1 MINWFGEDVN
11 AGWIDAPELNAP
23 IVESLEYRTFGDT
36 PAMEFPVSDLPKV
49 VYLWKDASKVYGSVN
64 LPVANQGQLGAC
76 VGFGTVRAIEY
87 TNLCEIANGDRE
99 KFKLLSPSITYAGSR
114 VEANGGRSPFRSDG
128 STGAL
133 AAKFSTKWGILD
145 KGVYGK
151 YDLNKYDIPLTR
163 TWASTGIPDELET
176 FIKQHPISNATLV
189 TTIEEA
195 QKALAQGYGI
205 SICSSQGFNTKRS
218 VDGICA
224 PSGSWMHCLNSSG
237 YIYIGNELYF
247 YIENSWGSYMG
258 EGNPAPNNA
267 NLGTFLAK
275 ADVFLRMLGMRDS
288 YAYSGVS
295 GFASKKLDWN
305 I

>member
-1 MINWFGEDVN
+1 M
-11 AGWIDAPELNAP
+11 
-23 IVESLEYRTFGDT
+23 
-36 PAMEFPVSDLPKV
+36 
-49 VYLWKDASKVYGSVN
+49 
-64 LPVANQGQLGAC
+64 VANQGSLGAC
-76 VGFGTVRAIEY
+76 VGFGTVCAIQL
-87 TNLCEIANGDRE
+87 TNIVEIGNGDAE
-99 KFKLLSPSITYAGSR
+99 TFKYLSPSITYAGSR
-114 VEANGGRSPFRSDG
+114 VEANGGSSPFRGDG

-205 SICSSQGFNTKRS
+205 SVCSSQGFNTKRS
-218 VDGICA
+218 ADGICA
-224 PSGSWMHCLNSSG
+224 PSGSWMHCMNSPG

-247 YIENSWGSYMG
+247 YIENSWGNYMG

-295 GFASKKLDWN
+295 GFASKKLDWD